1 MELNA
6 GLKRMIE
13 TGRVDFGTEKTM
25 KHLMAG
31 DAKLVVIA
39 SNCPKKARTEL
50 EKRSKI
56 ENIPI
61 MRYSGTSLQLGE
73 VCGKPFVVASL
84 SVLDSGSVPIEE
96 LKA

>member
-13 TGRVDFGTEKTM
+13 TGKVDFGTEKTM
-25 KHLMAG
+25 KNLMSG
-31 DAKLVVIA
+31 DAKLIVIA
-39 SNCPKKARTEL
+39 SNCPRKARTEL
-50 EKRSKI
+50 EKSAKI

-61 MRYSGTSLQLGE
+61 IRYPGTSLQLGE

-84 SVLDSGSVPIEE
+84 SVLDSGSVPIGE